1 MNSKQ
6 ITALKKAGYDLDF
19 IERIQ
24 PQGGIRFDERYV
36 KGGDGYYACLHVYR
50 FPRNVPPFWMTNLT
64 ENINTIT
71 MMDISTANKE
81 EVISA
86 VNRTLSEFSDR
97 MESERKYTDRNDAL
111 DEFKQLSQFASEITQ
126 GGEIIKL
133 MHVRI
138 FLSEDTLEALENEI
152 SDLRK
157 KLNSMDYK
165 ATTFLFEQKSEWM
178 SLFTSYGDQQ
188 KGINSRKGISIPS
201 QAVGGGYPFNHQ
213 YLLDPWGGHIG
224 TTDTNGAFVFDPY
237 RVTEDRTSFSG
248 MVLGMPGFGKSTFLK
263 MLEDMLVGRQ
273 TIIRGIEKNRD
284 WYNLIEGQE
293 GVILDLAGTDGMINP
308 LEVFATK
315 TDKSG
320 MYIDELGSFMMHK
333 SKFVSQVR
341 FINPEMTSIEAL
353 ELGNLLEN
361 FYIERKLLEPGYMN
375 NRASIKI
382 TGLKPSEYPTMNEFS
397 SFLDAELKSA
407 KYEFATVSKKEGL
420 ERIQTVIHS
429 MTKEYGALFNGHTTL
444 ENFEDEQILFFDID
458 GISSFDKEI
467 FNCQLF
473 TALTI
478 IWNQAMK
485 NGRRMKNLLSE
496 KKIAPEDVTYFMFF
510 MDECQNIINAH
521 NIFAVDYVVN
531 FQKEMRKFSAGVY
544 FATQSPQEILPE
556 GTSSSDISKIKQVF
570 ELCHSK
576 FYLNLDESVMVR
588 MKEVLG
594 SSLTESEYESLTR
607 LKKGQVF
614 CTLGGKN
621 KYTVNVDPTE
631 DQLERFAGGH

>member
-1 MNSKQ
+1 MNAKQ
-6 ITALKKAGYDLDF
+6 AAELRKRGYDLDF

-24 PQGGIRFDERYV
+24 PQGGLRFDERYV

-50 FPRNVPPFWMTNLT
+50 FPRNVPPFWLTNLT

-71 MMDISTANKE
+71 RMDLATANKE

-86 VNRTLSEFSDR
+86 VNRTLHEFSDR
-97 MESERKYTDRNDAL
+97 MENERKYTDRNDAL

-138 FLSEDTLEALENEI
+138 FLSEDTLEELERELSN
-152 SDLRK
+152 LKK
-157 KLNSMDYK
+157 KLTSMDYK

-178 SLFTSYGDQQ
+178 SLFQSYEDQQ
-188 KGINSRKGISIPS
+188 KNINHRRGVSIPT

-224 TTDTNGAFVFDPY
+224 TTDTNGAFVFDPFHITDV
-237 RVTEDRTSFSG
+237 RPSFSG
-248 MVLGMPGFGKSTFLK
+248 FVLGMPGFGKSTFLK
-263 MLEDMLVGRQ
+263 MLEDMLVGRK

-293 GVILDLAGTDGMINP
+293 GKILDLAGTDGMINP
-308 LEVFATK
+308 LEVFATM

-320 MYIDELGSFMMHK
+320 MVIDELGSFMNHK
-333 SKFVSQVR
+333 SKFISQVR
-341 FINPEMTSIEAL
+341 FINPDMTSIETL
-353 ELGNLLEN
+353 ELGSLLDS
-361 FYIERKLLEPGYMN
+361 FYIEQNMLEPNYMD
-375 NRASIKI
+375 NRSSIRI
-382 TGLKPSEYPTMNEFS
+382 TGLNPTAYPTMSDFS
-397 SFLDAELKSA
+397 AYLDAELMSSR
-407 KYEFATVSKKEGL
+407 YEGATVSKKEGL
-420 ERIQTVIHS
+420 EKIQTVIRS
-429 MTKEYGALFNGHTTL
+429 MAREYGALFNGHTTL
-444 ENFEDEQILFFDID
+444 TNSEQEQILFFDID
-458 GISSFDKEI
+458 GISAFEKEI

-485 NGRRMKNLLSE
+485 NGRRMKQLLSE
-496 KKIAPEDVTYFMFF
+496 KKISPEDVTYFMFF
-510 MDECQNIINAH
+510 MDECQNVINAH
-521 NIFAVDYVVN
+521 NAFAVDYIVN
-531 FQKEMRKFSAGVY
+531 FEKEMRKFSAGVY

-556 GTSSSDISKIKQVF
+556 GSSSADISKIKQVF
-570 ELCHSK
+570 ELCQYK
-576 FYLNLDESVMVR
+576 FYLHLDESVMVR

-594 SSLTESEYESLTR
+594 SSLTDSEYDSLTR

-631 DQLERFAGGH
+631 EQLERFAGGH